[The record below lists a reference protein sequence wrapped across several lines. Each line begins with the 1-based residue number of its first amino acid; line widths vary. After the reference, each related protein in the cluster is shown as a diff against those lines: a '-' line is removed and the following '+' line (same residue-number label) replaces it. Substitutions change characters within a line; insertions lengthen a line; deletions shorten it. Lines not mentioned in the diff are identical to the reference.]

1 MDLLSAADTV
11 LWGAFLQGNQQ
22 AFATIYD
29 RYFER
34 LYEYGMRLHSGSD
47 LVKDAIQEL
56 FIKLWT
62 NRSTLS
68 TTVDP
73 RPYLLVALR
82 GVIYN
87 RLRPRKNVLLVAFDQ
102 QQHDFHAHFSSEH
115 AYIKKEQLQ
124 EQQQQLLQALNQLNA
139 RQKEIIYLR
148 YFEELDYEQI
158 AGIMGISVKGAYKL
172 SARALKNMRDIMQVS
187 VAVILTILAGLRPEH
202 HS

>member
-187 VAVILTILAGLRPEH
+187 VAVILRILAGLRPEH